1 MTVTYQLKI
10 SDNKIKENQT
20 QHDLDRLAAKISAL
34 SSGELRKYEYLTGE
48 NLGYELCVLEQK
60 KFNYSPLGKIFNI
73 RLDKDDQKEDLFKR
87 LENTENKFF
96 FDPNQFK
103 ILGKKKESK
112 SNLESGLV
120 STEEDTERAA
130 KTIMD

>member
-10 SDNKIKENQT
+10 SDNKIKENQA

-48 NLGYELCVLEQK
+48 NLRYEPCVLEQK

-87 LENTENKFF
+87 LENTENKNF
-96 FDPNQFK
+96 FDPNQFQ
-103 ILGKKKESK
+103 ILGKKKK
-112 SNLESGLV
+112 NQNQ
-120 STEEDTERAA
+120 
-130 KTIMD
+130 I